1 MRADPSGK
9 HVRLE
14 VNSYLKDQKSGAVVV
29 YKYTGIVN
37 VTEEVAAVL
46 GMYLSQSL
54 SIFSSCPV
62 VLERLTGSFYDYRR
76 KTREEDDVVW
86 RCLWVIWPTHTY
98 LLDRIN
104 GIAVT
109 HVVFETGS
117 EKLKEMELKIYVASG
132 RFIIE
137 GEKTTVEYKIS
148 EVASS

>member
-86 RCLWVIWPTHTY
+86 RCL
-98 LLDRIN
+98 
-104 GIAVT
+104 
-109 HVVFETGS
+109 
-117 EKLKEMELKIYVASG
+117 
-132 RFIIE
+132 
-137 GEKTTVEYKIS
+137 
-148 EVASS
+148 